1 MLKEQMLTL
10 QQCILYTE
18 ESTNLLHLIVAL
30 YIIHYRTE
38 RYMDDNMTCLP
49 RICLEKYLEIYTLY
63 IKKKKIDT
71 SRFENDYITFIKLG

>member
-38 RYMDDNMTCLP
+38 RYMDDNMTWF
-49 RICLEKYLEIYTLY
+49 
-63 IKKKKIDT
+63 T
-71 SRFENDYITFIKLG
+71 SYMS

>member
-49 RICLEKYLEIYTLY
+49 SICLEKYLEIYTLY
-63 IKKKKIDT
+63 IKKKKN
-71 SRFENDYITFIKLG
+71 RHK